1 MCLTS
6 PTISGKGVLESDEVD
21 RSLGPA
27 DGTWFARVRYAL
39 RLTVK
44 RTVVAFWR
52 AGYVRVELGGLTA
65 YVNDTSDETVR
76 RSTANLRTAVA
87 LLDKYDPC
95 RFRRICRDLKNGIIV
110 FPTGSAA
117 RAEYH
122 RDIDMCFLR
131 ADYVLSGH
139 PGFIA
144 MLIVHEATHARMR
157 RLSHATPERRWR
169 MERICIGAEIA
180 FAMRVPGVE
189 KTVDMLRAKQSRL
202 VVSDFEAS

>member
-1 MCLTS
+1 MS
-6 PTISGKGVLESDEVD
+6 IDPESDEVD
-21 RSLGPA
+21 GVRGLTDASWLGRLKYTVRLCAKRSVL
-27 DGTWFARVRYAL
+27 
-39 RLTVK
+39 
-44 RTVVAFWR
+44 AFWR
-52 AGYVRVELGGLTA
+52 AGCVRLDLRGLTVFVHDA
-65 YVNDTSDETVR
+65 SDESVR
-76 RSTANLRTAVA
+76 QATANLRTAVA

-131 ADYVLSGH
+131 ADYVLSRH

>member
-1 MCLTS
+1 
-6 PTISGKGVLESDEVD
+6 
-21 RSLGPA
+21 
-27 DGTWFARVRYAL
+27 
-39 RLTVK
+39 
-44 RTVVAFWR
+44 
-52 AGYVRVELGGLTA
+52 
-65 YVNDTSDETVR
+65 
-76 RSTANLRTAVA
+76 
-87 LLDKYDPC
+87 
-95 RFRRICRDLKNGIIV
+95 
-110 FPTGSAA
+110 
-117 RAEYH
+117 
-122 RDIDMCFLR
+122 MCFLR
-131 ADYVLSGH
+131 ADYVLSRH